1 MKLWDFELKFG
12 TWNLKFLDLG
22 FRKLRLEIL
31 IMKSGV
37 WIFLLKTEGF
47 EIGFS
52 IFETWDC
59 ERFETW
65 NFEKLKLGILKICD
79 LKF

>member
-1 MKLWDFELKFG
+1 MKLWDFELKFRP
-12 TWNLKFLDLG
+12 WNLKFWDLG